1 MTRECIIYI
10 LEIITGILEQSLH
23 SFLGQMIITEEK
35 VVGKLGKLPLEYR
48 RTVWINGKN
57 IEPIKISKCTKRS
70 FLEKIHWNLKIFMAL
85 NSRLLKEIQR
95 LIVQIFYPFMVLR
108 YGLEI
113 QRVRKHCLQ
122 I

>member
-1 MTRECIIYI
+1 KRDWSSDVCSSE
-10 LEIITGILEQSLH
+10 L
-23 SFLGQMIITEEK
+23 
-35 VVGKLGKLPLEYR
+35 
-48 RTVWINGKN
+48 
-57 IEPIKISKCTKRS
+57 PIKISKCTKRS

-108 YGLEI
+108 YGLEN

-122 I
+122 IRSEERRVGKWGKIERCRVYEREE